1 MHAYVL
7 LVPISF
13 CPQSSLFDSQA
24 TAHWFYASSIT
35 DKKPNTILIFFPLVV
50 NLVFILQD
58 FLFILTALKFN
69 AKLFIFMNG
78 VRSVS
83 RFTFFFILKE
93 KNVVE

>member
-1 MHAYVL
+1 M
-7 LVPISF
+7 PISF

-50 NLVFILQD
+50 NLVFIPQD
-58 FLFILTALKFN
+58 FLFILIALKFH
-69 AKLFIFMNG
+69 AKLFIFVNV

-83 RFTFFFILKE
+83 RFTFFYFKRK